1 MNVDPGLRNPT
12 VIFTI
17 GVKRI
22 SEVTDTMLG
31 PAVFVIVNALL
42 KKVGLP
48 YSSRRKSAYRLEE
61 IARQCPCKLL

>member
-12 VIFTI
+12 AIFTI

-22 SEVTDTMLG
+22 SEVTETMLG

-42 KKVGLP
+42 KKGG
-48 YSSRRKSAYRLEE
+48 
-61 IARQCPCKLL
+61 IAVFIA